1 VLADFVPLGK
11 GNYRGSVR
19 APNDPLPQNARLPPS
34 EGGKGGF
41 DRPSILRKPKWK
53 GHYPGVSFVFR
64 LFRIARSKRTQ
75 NRSLADTVMLRI

>member
-53 GHYPGVSFVFR
+53 GYPGVSFVFR
-64 LFRIARSKRTQ
+64 LVRIARSKRLKTE
-75 NRSLADTVMLRI
+75 AWPTP